1 MESTNAPVSH
11 RSTES
16 CIRHTAQPWTLLG
29 SVHTGGVDFTGRP
42 RGLSW
47 ETTEWTPIMN
57 QADSRRYPAD
67 FTGDSTSIL
76 EQLFLPIAY
85 PSKVHGDRTIAIGQV
100 AGMGKVHDLLE
111 LKGKQGALLA
121 DFDRMIVEAAAQYL
135 GDDENS
141 IGFLYSG
148 WCQAALPHRKL
159 PNESGWQIESERM
172 ALVVEPGMRPTSSG
186 KPEPVGVP
194 YGSRARLIMIY
205 LQSEAIRTQSR
216 EILLGRSLREWL
228 AKMGIPVG
236 GKSLKDVRD
245 QCERI
250 SRCRLSLTVRHG
262 SRVGMTNQNV
272 VDTAMFVDTDQ
283 PGQGSLF
290 VETARLSEGFYNQLR
305 RHPVPLQDAAIRAIA
320 NNSMALDVYAWLA
333 YRLHSLDR
341 PRPISWTAVKAQFGA
356 GYARMDH
363 FKINFRPTLALALAV
378 YPDARVDEDDRGA
391 GLVLH
396 PSKPPVPNRLVA
408 ISTRQSQ

>member
-1 MESTNAPVSH
+1 
-11 RSTES
+11 
-16 CIRHTAQPWTLLG
+16 
-29 SVHTGGVDFTGRP
+29 
-42 RGLSW
+42 
-47 ETTEWTPIMN
+47 
-57 QADSRRYPAD
+57 
-67 FTGDSTSIL
+67 
-76 EQLFLPIAY
+76 
-85 PSKVHGDRTIAIGQV
+85 
-100 AGMGKVHDLLE
+100 MGKVHDILE
-111 LKGKQGALLA
+111 LEGKQGALLA
-121 DFDRMIVEAAAQYL
+121 DFERVVVEAAAQYL
-135 GDDENS
+135 SDEENS

-159 PNESGWQIESERM
+159 ANEAGWQIQSERM
-172 ALVVEPGMRPTSSG
+172 ALVVEPGMRPTASG

-216 EILLGRSLREWL
+216 EIVLGRSLREWL
-228 AKMGIPVG
+228 TKMGIPVG

-250 SRCRLSLTVRHG
+250 SRCRLSLSVRHG
-262 SRVGMTNQNV
+262 SRIGMTNQNL
-272 VDTAMFVDTDQ
+272 VDTAMFVDNDE

-290 VETARLSEGFYNQLR
+290 VETARLSEGFYQQLQ

-333 YRLHSLDR
+333 YRLHSLDK
-341 PRPISWTAVKAQFGA
+341 PRPISWKAIKAQFGA

-363 FKINFRPTLALALAV
+363 FKMNFRPTLALALAV
-378 YPDARVDEDDRGA
+378 YPDARVDEEDNGA

-396 PSKPPVPNRLVA
+396 PSRPPVPSRLVA
-408 ISTRQSQ
+408 VSAR

>member
-1 MESTNAPVSH
+1 
-11 RSTES
+11 
-16 CIRHTAQPWTLLG
+16 
-29 SVHTGGVDFTGRP
+29 
-42 RGLSW
+42 
-47 ETTEWTPIMN
+47 
-57 QADSRRYPAD
+57 
-67 FTGDSTSIL
+67 
-76 EQLFLPIAY
+76 
-85 PSKVHGDRTIAIGQV
+85 
-100 AGMGKVHDLLE
+100 MGKVHDILE
-111 LKGKQGALLA
+111 LKGKRGALMA
-121 DFDRMIVEAAAQYL
+121 DFQRVVVEAAAQYL
-135 GDDENS
+135 GDEENS

-159 PNESGWQIESERM
+159 ANEAGWQIESERM

-186 KPEPVGVP
+186 RPEPIGVP

-205 LQSEAIRTQSR
+205 LQSEAVRTQSR

-228 AKMGIPVG
+228 DKMGIPVG

-250 SRCRLSLTVRHG
+250 SRCRLSLTIRHG

-272 VDTAMFVDTDQ
+272 VDTAMFVETAE
-283 PGQGSLF
+283 PGQSSLF
-290 VETARLSEGFYNQLR
+290 VETARLSEGFYEQLQ

-333 YRLHSLDR
+333 YRLHSLDK
-341 PRPISWTAVKAQFGA
+341 PRSISWQAVKTQFGA

-363 FKINFRPTLALALAV
+363 FKINFRPTLTLALAV
-378 YPDARVDEDDRGA
+378 YPDARVEEAEDGS

-396 PSKPPVPNRLVA
+396 PSRPPVPSRLVS
-408 ISTRQSQ
+408 IGTRPVSQ